1 MNQCGSVSSFSSLKG
16 IAMKQRILYP
26 LFITIVCI
34 SPLLAQKPDVPDSV
48 SAIKYNFVQF
58 GRETWSFIK
67 QPGHWDGGELLKI
80 GVITGGSLLIAA
92 TADQPIRDAVLR
104 DHRYD
109 MSAPIVGGRIWGELY
124 TPIILFSGFALH
136 SIITGDMKTRK
147 IAYEVG
153 QASLYAGAITYIMK
167 VAIGRARPYTNNG
180 NKTFYPFGKIALKT
194 DYQSFPGGHT
204 TAGMVLS
211 TVLARN
217 TDSDWL
223 KTLAYVPVAFTF
235 VSRVYQDKHWT
246 SDDFAG
252 AGLGY
257 FVATWVVDHHE
268 VEQSRI
274 HVSSIYP
281 LTVSIRLD

>member
-1 MNQCGSVSSFSSLKG
+1 
-16 IAMKQRILYP
+16 MKQRILYP